1 MVLYY
6 IFLLILFIV
15 YFFFA
20 YDLTLRLEIDF
31 NSIKVKVFYITI
43 FNKNGD
49 KYYKFLQK
57 FIPKDQNQIKEEI
70 DMTSLITL
78 IHIKYLSINIDKKI
92 SDYLNYAYLVQ
103 VTSIL
108 NYMFSPYIKD
118 YVEHYKFKVDEN
130 EQNNVKVKSIF
141 KFNVGIILINMWII
155 KRRYRHV

>member
-6 IFLLILFIV
+6 IFLLILFLV

-43 FNKNGD
+43 FHKKKE

-70 DMTSLITL
+70 GVLPEVGNNIANVIYIILTILAIIGVLTGVYY
-78 IHIKYLSINIDKKI
+78 IKKINIWH
-92 SDYLNYAYLVQ
+92 
-103 VTSIL
+103 T
-108 NYMFSPYIKD
+108 
-118 YVEHYKFKVDEN
+118 
-130 EQNNVKVKSIF
+130 IF
-141 KFNVGIILINMWII
+141 LFVI
-155 KRRYRHV
+155 